1 MPKSKKQDQ
10 LKNSS
15 TSSKGAIFLAY
26 NHKIIN
32 YVKLAC
38 LSASSV
44 RKYLNLSCSLITD
57 PGSLRYF
64 ERHYP
69 ISIIEKIFKNVII
82 DEKTDEDY
90 KEEYF
95 YSKYK
100 IGNIDNIRKYYDT
113 PYSTFTSQFKNLTK
127 HNIYNLTPYDQTIL
141 FDVDYLVNNDILN
154 LAFNIDAPVQLY
166 KNAQSLKNVI
176 PANISDKRLNEAG
189 IPLYWSTVIYFD
201 KSPMSKMFF
210 DMWKHVK
217 ENYDYYQSV
226 YKFPGGLYRTDFAVS
241 ISMHLL
247 KGFNDCIDD
256 VFAELPASPMKYMAY
271 KDDIAS
277 VDKNGIVFLA
287 NNYEEEWNNILT
299 YSEGENLHLMNK
311 RAIDRH
317 YDKLMEL
324 YV

>member
-1 MPKSKKQDQ
+1 
-10 LKNSS
+10 LS
-15 TSSKGAIFLAY
+15 TSNKGAIFFAY
-26 NHKIIN
+26 NNEQLN

-44 RKYLNLSCSLITD
+44 RKHLNIPCTLITD
-57 PGSLRYF
+57 KGSLSYF
-64 ERHYP
+64 NKDLGN
-69 ISIIEKIFKNVII
+69 IFDNVLIKEKELYKNV
-82 DEKTDEDY
+82 
-90 KEEYF
+90 
-95 YSKYK
+95 
-100 IGNIDNIRKYYDT
+100 RKFHDT
-113 PYSTFTSQFKNLTK
+113 PYSSYIAQFNNLNK
-127 HNIYNLTPYDQTIL
+127 HKVFEWSPYDNTIL

-176 PANISDKRLNEAG
+176 PENISDKRLNEAG

-226 YKFPGGLYRTDFAVS
+226 YKFSGGLYRTDFAVS

-277 VDKNGIVFLA
+277 VDKNGIVFFA
-287 NNYEEEWNNILT
+287 NDYKEEWNNILT

>member
-1 MPKSKKQDQ
+1 M
-10 LKNSS
+10 
-15 TSSKGAIFLAY
+15 
-26 NHKIIN
+26 
-32 YVKLAC
+32 
-38 LSASSV
+38 
-44 RKYLNLSCSLITD
+44 
-57 PGSLRYF
+57 
-64 ERHYP
+64 ERG
-69 ISIIEKIFKNVII
+69 ENQ
-82 DEKTDEDY
+82 
-90 KEEYF
+90 
-95 YSKYK
+95 

-324 YV
+324 YVYRLFNICNR

>member
-1 MPKSKKQDQ
+1 MLKSKKQDQ
-10 LKNSS
+10 LKSSS

-26 NHKIIN
+26 NNEEIN

-44 RKYLNLSCSLITD
+44 KKHLNLPCSLITD
-57 PGSLRYF
+57 TGSLRHF
-64 ERHYP
+64 EKLDR
-69 ISIIEKIFKNVII
+69 IQIDNIFDKIII

-90 KEEYF
+90 KKDHF

-100 IGNIDNIRKYYDT
+100 INNTDNIRKYYDT
-113 PYSTFTSQFKNLTK
+113 PYSTFNSQFKNLTK
-127 HNIYNLTPYDQTIL
+127 HNVYNLSPYDQTIL

-166 KNAQSLKNVI
+166 KNAQTLKNTE
-176 PANISDKRLNEAG
+176 PDHATDRRLNNVG

-210 DMWKHVK
+210 DMWAHVK

-247 KGFNDCIDD
+247 KGFNDCVDD

-277 VDKNGIVFLA
+277 VDKNGIVFFA
-287 NNYEEEWNNILT
+287 NDYKEEWNNILT

>member
-10 LKNSS
+10 SKNSS
-15 TSSKGAIFLAY
+15 TLSKGAIFLAF
-26 NHKIIN
+26 NNKEIN

-44 RKYLNLSCSLITD
+44 RKHLNLSCSLITD
-57 PGSLRYF
+57 AGSLEHF
-64 ERHYP
+64 EKLEN
-69 ISIIEKIFKNVII
+69 IQVDKIFENIII
-82 DEKTDEDY
+82 DEKSDEDY
-90 KEEYF
+90 KKDHF

-100 IGNIDNIRKYYDT
+100 IGNTDNIRKFYDT
-113 PYSTFTSQFKNLTK
+113 PYYTFNSQFKNLTK

-141 FDVDYLVNNDILN
+141 FDVDFLVNNAILN
-154 LAFNIDAPVQLY
+154 LAFDVNSPIQLY

-176 PANISDKRLNEAG
+176 PENTSDKRLNEGG

-210 DMWKHVK
+210 DMWAHVR
-217 ENYDYYQSV
+217 ENYDYYQSL
-226 YKFPGGLYRTDFAVS
+226 YKFSKGLYRTDFAVS
-241 ISMHLL
+241 ICMHLL

-256 VFAELPASPMKYMAY
+256 VFTELPASPMKYMSY

-277 VDKNGIVFLA
+277 VDKNGIVFFA

-299 YSEGENLHLMNK
+299 YSEGENLHMMNK

-317 YDKLMEL
+317 YNELMEL
-324 YV
+324 YA

>member
-26 NHKIIN
+26 NNEEIN

-44 RKYLNLSCSLITD
+44 RKHLNLSCSLITD
-57 PGSLRYF
+57 TGSLRHF
-64 ERHYP
+64 ERLDR
-69 ISIIEKIFKNVII
+69 IQIDNIFDKIII

-90 KEEYF
+90 KKDHF

-100 IGNIDNIRKYYDT
+100 IGNTDNIRKYYDT
-113 PYSTFTSQFKNLTK
+113 PYSTFNSQFKNLTK
-127 HNIYNLTPYDQTIL
+127 HNVYNLSPYDQTIL

-166 KNAQSLKNVI
+166 KNAQTLKNTK
-176 PANISDKRLNEAG
+176 PDHSTDTRLNDVG
-189 IPLYWSTVIYFD
+189 IPLCWSTVIYFD
-201 KSPMSKMFF
+201 KSPMSKIFF
-210 DMWKHVK
+210 DMWEHVK

-226 YKFPGGLYRTDFAVS
+226 YKFSTGFYRTDFAVS

-247 KGFNDCIDD
+247 KGFVDCVDD

-271 KDDIAS
+271 KDDIAR
-277 VDKNGIVFLA
+277 VDKNGIVFFA
-287 NNYEEEWNNILT
+287 NDYKEEWNNILT
-299 YSEGENLHLMNK
+299 YSEGENLHMMNK

>member
-26 NHKIIN
+26 NNEEIN

-44 RKYLNLSCSLITD
+44 RKHLNLSCSLITD
-57 PGSLRYF
+57 TGSLRHF
-64 ERHYP
+64 ERLDR
-69 ISIIEKIFKNVII
+69 IQIDNIFDKIII

-90 KEEYF
+90 KKDHF

-100 IGNIDNIRKYYDT
+100 IGNTDNIRKYYDT
-113 PYSTFTSQFKNLTK
+113 PYSTFNSQFKNLTK
-127 HNIYNLTPYDQTIL
+127 HNVYNLSPYDQTIL

-166 KNAQSLKNVI
+166 KNAQTLKNTK
-176 PANISDKRLNEAG
+176 PDHSTDTRLNDVG
-189 IPLYWSTVIYFD
+189 IPLCWSTVIYFD
-201 KSPMSKMFF
+201 KSPMSKIFF
-210 DMWKHVK
+210 DMWEHVK

-226 YKFPGGLYRTDFAVS
+226 YKFPTGLYRTDFAVS

-247 KGFNDCIDD
+247 KGFVDCVDD
-256 VFAELPASPMKYMAY
+256 VFAELPASLSRL
-271 KDDIAS
+271 S
-277 VDKNGIVFLA
+277 VA
-287 NNYEEEWNNILT
+287 
-299 YSEGENLHLMNK
+299 
-311 RAIDRH
+311 
-317 YDKLMEL
+317 
-324 YV
+324 